1 MRAIIFFL
9 IALLSIACTPSGSA
23 SDGPNPLLVAAQCS
37 QKLGYHPCNFTL
49 KDQRDK
55 RVSLYDFRGEPFIL
69 DFSTMWCGPCM
80 NAAADVQMVANRYG
94 IHYITVLLE
103 DRFFIDPDLE
113 DAKAWADE
121 YGIDEPVLQG
131 SSDMVSPHPDLGWEV
146 ATLPTFYLINE
157 EMKLV
162 GIQEGYNQRV
172 IDSSIEWL
180 LGK

>member
-1 MRAIIFFL
+1 
-9 IALLSIACTPSGSA
+9 
-23 SDGPNPLLVAAQCS
+23 
-37 QKLGYHPCNFTL
+37 
-49 KDQRDK
+49 
-55 RVSLYDFRGEPFIL
+55 
-69 DFSTMWCGPCM
+69 M

-113 DAKAWADE
+113 DAKSWADE

-131 SSDMVSPHPDLGWEV
+131 SSDMVFPHPDLGWEV
-146 ATLPTFYLINE
+146 NTLPTFYLINE

-180 LGK
+180 LAQ